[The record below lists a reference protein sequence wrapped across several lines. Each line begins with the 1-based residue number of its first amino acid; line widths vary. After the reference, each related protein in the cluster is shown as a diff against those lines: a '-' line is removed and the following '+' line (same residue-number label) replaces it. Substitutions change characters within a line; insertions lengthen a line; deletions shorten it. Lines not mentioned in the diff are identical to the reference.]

1 MGVFKLGKMEEDSS
15 RESRAILNA
24 SSSKLNCGSLN
35 SAHAAKQC
43 IAHHGAKC
51 WSHSAHHVLLVIVPI
66 DRNEGLVMVCS
77 SWCQWLARCRDPL
90 AAPLLPIGG
99 VGEKCCS
106 VSCNSLVA
114 LMGNNVCNN
123 VCFLMH
129 ILLGMHGGALCP
141 ATHKYHLSVF
151 MLLCADFEE
160 ERADVRAA
168 GMRGGVVPGR
178 AQTAG

>member
-1 MGVFKLGKMEEDSS
+1 MKGLSWF
-15 RESRAILNA
+15 
-24 SSSKLNCGSLN
+24 
-35 SAHAAKQC
+35 
-43 IAHHGAKC
+43 AHHGANG
-51 WSHSAHHVLLVIVPI
+51 WHVAGILWQLL
-66 DRNEGLVMVCS
+66 CFQS
-77 SWCQWLARCRDPL
+77 
-90 AAPLLPIGG
+90 
-99 VGEKCCS
+99 
-106 VSCNSLVA
+106 VA
-114 LMGNNVCNN
+114 LGKSAALCPATRLWLSWATMCATMCAFSYADLKGKNR
-123 VCFLMH
+123 FPSKQMH